1 MKRRGAPQDFE
12 YAFDALFP
20 RAAALAKRILVDADL
35 AEQAATEALAHAYAR
50 WSRVRTLPRPDGW
63 VLRVTANLA
72 VEAVKRLPAPPSDL
86 AAGLSALPRDEAEA
100 VVLRFLTELGDHEVA
115 QILDTSEATLR
126 ARVERGVRTLRGNLS
141 RSDKKKE
148 NPLIARPA

>member
-1 MKRRGAPQDFE
+1 MRRREAPPDFE

-20 RAAALAKRILVDADL
+20 RAESLAKRILVDEDL

-72 VEAVKRLPAPPSDL
+72 VDAVKRLPEPPSDL
-86 AAGLSALPRDEAEA
+86 AAGLAALPRGEAEA
-100 VVLRFLTELGDHEVA
+100 VVLRYLTELGDHEVA
-115 QILDTSEATLR
+115 QILDMSEATFR
-126 ARVERGVRTLRGNLS
+126 ARVDRGLRSLRGKLP
-141 RSDKKKE
+141 RSTKE
-148 NPLIARPA
+148 NPLVARPA